1 MNYDLTN
8 RVILVTGGGSGIGKA
23 VVEMACQQGAKV
35 AFLDAN
41 AKAAEDTTETCQSAG
56 YPVLAFACDVRD
68 AAAVERTVSEVE
80 AKFGHIDGLVT
91 SAGISRPAP
100 AEKMSEDQWNSVVGV
115 NLTGT
120 FLCCQ
125 TVGRRMIERKRGSIV
140 AISSVDGFGGH
151 AQRANY
157 TATKFGIAGMVKS
170 LAIDWG
176 RFGVRVNAVAPGIVD
191 TPLLRSN
198 ISSEHIHNVMCDR
211 TPLARLASA
220 SDQASVCMF
229 LLSDAASY
237 VTGAVIPVDGG
248 LTAGYFTHNFG
259 EDAGA
264 IAKT

>member
-1 MNYDLTN
+1 MNFELAN

-23 VVEMACQQGAKV
+23 VVEMACEQGAKV
-35 AFLDAN
+35 AFMDMN
-41 AKAAEDTTETCQSAG
+41 PKAAQDAG
-56 YPVLAFACDVRD
+56 EAYRSKGYTVLAFECDVRD
-68 AAAVERTVSEVE
+68 ANAVERNVAEVE
-80 AKFGHIDGLVT
+80 AKLGHIDGLVT

-100 AEKMSEDQWNSVVGV
+100 AEKMSEDQWNSVLGV

-125 TVGRRMIERKRGSIV
+125 SVGRRMVERKCGSIV
-140 AISSVDGFGGH
+140 TISSVDGFGGH

-176 RFGVRVNAVAPGIVD
+176 RYGVRVNAVAPGIVD

-198 ISSEHIHNVMCDR
+198 ISAEHIYGVMCDR
-211 TPLARLASA
+211 TPLGRLASA

-237 VTGAVIPVDGG
+237 VTGTVIPVDGG